1 MAKLKLCAPWQEHY
15 EMIKAMF
22 AEDPD
27 VFVLMDEEQYKI
39 RIYVNGQVKAD
50 ALEAILLHEVVF
62 GNITLEVNVI
72 PADQVSE
79 KEADQSIAT
88 LFEAAFD
95 GNYALSYVKALD
107 GPFEFNATYVVFAK
121 EVVQYYR
128 DDLSDIHGLRST
140 LYEDLA
146 RDIFVKTP
154 GVYFCTDD
162 EEIETLTISSDCFEP

>member
-1 MAKLKLCAPWQEHY
+1 MAKLRLCAPWQEHY

-27 VFVLMDEEQYKI
+27 VFVLMDEEQYEI
-39 RIYVNGQVKAD
+39 RIYVYGQAKAD
-50 ALEAILLHEVVF
+50 ALELLLIHEVAY
-62 GNITLEVNVI
+62 GNITLKVTVI
-72 PADQVSE
+72 PADQAPE
-79 KEADQSIAT
+79 KEAAPSVAT
-88 LFEAAFD
+88 LFKAAFD
-95 GNYALSYVKALD
+95 GNCALSYVKTLD
-107 GPFEFNATYVVFAK
+107 GPFKFNATYVVFAK

>member
-27 VFVLMDEEQYKI
+27 VFVLMDEDQYEI
-39 RIYVNGQVKAD
+39 RIYVNGQAKAD

-62 GNITLEVNVI
+62 GSITLKVNVVPANQI
-72 PADQVSE
+72 PE
-79 KEADQSIAT
+79 KETAPSIEA

-95 GNYALSYVKALD
+95 GNSAMNYVKTLD

-162 EEIETLTISSDCFEP
+162 EETETLTIAGEFFEP

>member
-27 VFVLMDEEQYKI
+27 VFVLMDEEQYEI
-39 RIYVNGQVKAD
+39 RIYVNEQAKAD

-62 GNITLEVNVI
+62 GNIMLKINVI
-72 PADQVSE
+72 PANQMPE
-79 KEADQSIAT
+79 KEADQSVEA
-88 LFEAAFD
+88 LFEVAFD
-95 GNYALSYVKALD
+95 GNSALSYVKTLD

-146 RDIFVKTP
+146 REIFAKTL

-162 EEIETLTISSDCFEP
+162 EETETLTIAGEFFEP